1 MHEPD
6 FVGNVPAAD
15 QEIVEETKATGAPA
29 SSVTDEQRR
38 RMDQNVIEYEKK
50 LSDFERMFLFVNDD
64 LDFQKLS

>member
-6 FVGNVPAAD
+6 FVGNVPAV
-15 QEIVEETKATGAPA
+15 VEETKATGAPA